1 MSWDR
6 GWAPYVPVAQRKA
19 RGLAAA
25 KRQLKKGETLSP
37 ITITGRSIATTFWG
51 QAWCDH
57 LEEFSDYENRLPRG
71 RTLAKNGSIADL
83 RISNG
88 KVEAL
93 VCGSELYRIKVV
105 IKTIAQASWQQICN
119 SCGSSIHSIIDLMR
133 GKLSSDVIARL
144 TDAKSGMF
152 PGSKEISLSCSCP
165 DGAYMCKHIAA
176 TMYGIGHRL
185 DKSPELLFVLRGVNQ
200 ADLVTASLADDRV
213 SESIGL
219 DQDSEIAASD
229 LGDIFGIEIA
239 APTGKKSATPKRA
252 IKAAEP
258 RAKSSRQVRATS
270 KSTAA
275 STKLVESKQP
285 ATKKT
290 TLKKITLKKTNVKKP
305 SDVIPK
311 PGSRTSKVKPGS
323 IMILLDTPSTAPN
336 PRKPRS
342 KAATKPRTNSAV
354 EVVVAKKGK
363 GKTATAPPVSRR
375 ATNKAR

>member
-25 KRQLKKGETLSP
+25 KRQLKKGEALSP
-37 ITITGRSIATTFWG
+37 INITGRSIATTFWG

-105 IKTIAQASWQQICN
+105 IKTIAQARWKQICN

-133 GKLSSDVIARL
+133 GKLSSDVIAHL
-144 TDAKSGMF
+144 TDADSGMF

-185 DKSPELLFVLRGVNQ
+185 DMSPELLFVLRGVDQ
-200 ADLVTASLADDRV
+200 ADLVSASLADDRV

-239 APTGKKSATPKRA
+239 VATDKKSASPKQTV
-252 IKAAEP
+252 KAAAT
-258 RAKSSRQVRATS
+258 RAKSSRQIRDTS
-270 KSTAA
+270 KSIAA
-275 STKLVESKQP
+275 SAKSVESKQP
-285 ATKKT
+285 VTAKTKV
-290 TLKKITLKKTNVKKP
+290 KKTNVAKP
-305 SDVIPK
+305 SDALPK
-311 PGSRTSKVKPGS
+311 PRSRTSKVQPGS
-323 IMILLDTPSTAPN
+323 IMILLDTPSATPAL
-336 PRKPRS
+336 RKPRS
-342 KAATKPRTNSAV
+342 KAATSSRTNSAA

-363 GKTATAPPVSRR
+363 EKAFAAPAVSRR
-375 ATNKAR
+375 APNKAR

>member
-1 MSWDR
+1 MSWHR

-19 RGLAAA
+19 RGLATA
-25 KRQLKKGETLSP
+25 KRQLKKGEALSP
-37 ITITGRSIATTFWG
+37 INITGRSIATTFWG

-105 IKTIAQASWQQICN
+105 IKTIAQARWQQICN
-119 SCGSSIHSIIDLMR
+119 NCGSSIHSIIDLMR

-144 TDAKSGMF
+144 TDANSGMF

-185 DKSPELLFVLRGVNQ
+185 DKSPELLFVLRGVDQ
-200 ADLVTASLADDRV
+200 ADLVSASLADDRV

-239 APTGKKSATPKRA
+239 APTDKKSASPKRA
-252 IKAAEP
+252 VKAAAT
-258 RAKSSRQVRATS
+258 RAKSSRQVRDTLGS
-270 KSTAA
+270 KSTVA
-275 STKLVESKQP
+275 SAKLVESKQP

-290 TLKKITLKKTNVKKP
+290 DAKKRSTAL
-305 SDVIPK
+305 PK
-311 PGSRTSKVKPGS
+311 PRSRTANEETGS
-323 IMILLDTPSTAPN
+323 IMILLDQPSAAPN

-342 KAATKPRTNSAV
+342 KAATRSRTNSVA
-354 EVVVAKKGK
+354 EVAVAKKGK
-363 GKTATAPPVSRR
+363 GKAATAPSVSRR
-375 ATNKAR
+375 APNKAR

>member
-25 KRQLKKGETLSP
+25 KRQLKKGEALSP
-37 ITITGRSIATTFWG
+37 INITGRSIATTFWG

-105 IKTIAQASWQQICN
+105 IKTIAQARWKQICN

-133 GKLSSDVIARL
+133 GKLSSDVITRL
-144 TDAKSGMF
+144 TDADSGMF

-185 DKSPELLFVLRGVNQ
+185 DKSPELFFVLRGVEQ
-200 ADLVTASLADDRV
+200 ADLVSAALADDRV

-239 APTGKKSATPKRA
+239 VPTSKKSASPKQA
-252 IKAAEP
+252 VKAAVT
-258 RAKSSRQVRATS
+258 RAKSSRQVRDTS
-270 KSTAA
+270 TQTTASAKS
-275 STKLVESKQP
+275 VESKQP
-285 ATKKT
+285 ATAKT
-290 TLKKITLKKTNVKKP
+290 KLRKSNAEKL
-305 SDVIPK
+305 SDARPK
-311 PGSRTSKVKPGS
+311 PRSRTSKVKPSS
-323 IMILLDTPSTAPN
+323 IMILLDTASAAPT

-342 KAATKPRTNSAV
+342 KAATSSRTNSAV
-354 EVVVAKKGK
+354 EVAVAKKGK
-363 GKTATAPPVSRR
+363 GKGKASTASSVSRR
-375 ATNKAR
+375 APNKAR